1 MDPRNWVYF
10 RPVLDTW
17 TIRRTLLS
25 CLPKVTNLWFP
36 WRLFV
41 MQWVKYTVRHI
52 SHSAR
57 LPFIKIW
64 NGLSLYFFH
73 RNPYKIYFFLTC
85 VHIKYDKKD
94 LHTLTSF
101 MTLQYFSIFFKVV
114 LKRLLLS
121 ENSTPDT
128 FNETSDNVK
137 VFALV
142 FLSFYIK
149 WSYKGFFFFGIL
161 DLCKSLCIS

>member
-41 MQWVKYTVRHI
+41 MQWVKFTVRHI
-52 SHSAR
+52 SYSAR

-64 NGLSLYFFH
+64 NGLSLFFFH
-73 RNPYKIYFFLTC
+73 RNLYKIEFFNLHAYKIWQKKFCMHSLILWHLNIFKSCSCFKKITFKWEFNPW
-85 VHIKYDKKD
+85 HI
-94 LHTLTSF
+94 
-101 MTLQYFSIFFKVV
+101 
-114 LKRLLLS
+114 
-121 ENSTPDT
+121 
-128 FNETSDNVK
+128 
-137 VFALV
+137 
-142 FLSFYIK
+142 
-149 WSYKGFFFFGIL
+149 
-161 DLCKSLCIS
+161 CKN